1 VIFLSVPH
9 DAIALRAHSVN
20 VFIPGISSK
29 EKGFYVDFLC
39 TSLCENL
46 ESFQIEEVGDI
57 LRVIMVNN

>member
-1 VIFLSVPH
+1 MSVPH

-46 ESFQIEEVGDI
+46 ESFHIEEVGDI
-57 LRVIMVNN
+57 SR